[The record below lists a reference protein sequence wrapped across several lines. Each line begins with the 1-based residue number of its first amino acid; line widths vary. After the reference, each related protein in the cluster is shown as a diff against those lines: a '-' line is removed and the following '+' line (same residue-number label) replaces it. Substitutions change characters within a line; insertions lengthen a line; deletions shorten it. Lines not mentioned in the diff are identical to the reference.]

1 MILVVAEQRGGT
13 LNRAT
18 WETIAAAQQT
28 GQPITIVVL
37 GHGVD
42 AVANTLAAAD
52 VAKVT
57 VVDDPALAEYTADGA
72 VQGLQRVIE
81 RDQPERVFLPHTYQ
95 TRDFAPALASAL
107 QRTLVT
113 DCVAIKG
120 TGASATYV
128 RPVFQGKLQAD
139 VVVEGPAPHLVTF
152 QIGLF
157 APTR

>member
-37 GHGVD
+37 GQGVD

-72 VQGLQRVIE
+72 VQGLQR
-81 RDQPERVFLPHTYQ
+81 RDR
-95 TRDFAPALASAL
+95 A
-107 QRTLVT
+107 
-113 DCVAIKG
+113 
-120 TGASATYV
+120 
-128 RPVFQGKLQAD
+128 
-139 VVVEGPAPHLVTF
+139 
-152 QIGLF
+152 
-157 APTR
+157 